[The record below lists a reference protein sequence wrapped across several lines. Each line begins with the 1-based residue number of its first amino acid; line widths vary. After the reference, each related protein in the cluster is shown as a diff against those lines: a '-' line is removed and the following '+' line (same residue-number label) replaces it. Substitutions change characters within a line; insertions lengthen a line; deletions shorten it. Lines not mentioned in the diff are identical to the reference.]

1 MRPAWIREAA
11 MVSINRI
18 SCAGYGAY
26 ELKATYQRNLL
37 LAMLIT
43 TLLAAG
49 AALLTVVL
57 QAEYVA
63 PTPAPRN
70 DDGGRIDLGHRI
82 DLPRSPGP
90 RVGGYVAPLDR
101 RGPIPEPIPDSLVVD
116 EDQVI
121 LSTAERANLTG
132 FGETEGVAE
141 ELDFGQEASIGYDDP
156 LPPRGT
162 FVWTEVDAE
171 LIYSVTPEYP
181 RLAKE
186 AEIEG
191 RVVIQ
196 ALVGKNGDVLDAFVF
211 AGSGS
216 DLLDAAALAVAWKYK
231 YRPAVQN
238 GLPVAIWVSYTV
250 EFKLEH

>member
-1 MRPAWIREAA
+1 

-18 SCAGYGAY
+18 SYAGYGAY

-37 LAMLIT
+37 LGILIT

-57 QAEYVA
+57 QKERVISVA
-63 PTPAPRN
+63 PAR
-70 DDGGRIDLGHRI
+70 DDAGGRIDLGRQI
-82 DLPRSPGP
+82 SIKRPSGP
-90 RVGGYVAPLDR
+90 QVGGHVAPQDR
-101 RGPIPEPIPDSLVVD
+101 LYVIPEPMPDSMFVD
-116 EDQVI
+116 DGPAI
-121 LSTAERANLTG
+121 LSTAERENLVG
-132 FGETEGVAE
+132 FGDVEGVSE
-141 ELDFGQEASIGYDDP
+141 GMDLGQVGSSGYDEP

-162 FVWTEVDAE
+162 FVWTEIEPE
-171 LIYSVTPEYP
+171 LVYSVAPEYP

-186 AEIEG
+186 AGIEG

-196 ALVGKNGDVLDAFVF
+196 ALVGKGGNVLDAFVF

-216 DLLDAAALAVAWKYK
+216 ELLDAAALAVAWKYK

-238 GLPVAIWVSYTV
+238 GLPLAIWVTYTV
-250 EFKLEH
+250 EFKLER